1 MFVCIRYY
9 TYMYYRI
16 MGQPSSI
23 SSTVVLVSRRS
34 LDLLV
39 QYAMANAGVSG
50 WLVVGV
56 GNSLDPV
63 RLK

>member
-1 MFVCIRYY
+1 
-9 TYMYYRI
+9 MYYRI